1 MTSQDLKA
9 AISVLLASG
18 RASQSEL
25 AKRSGVAQP
34 LISRFVND
42 PDAGITLDN
51 ACKLVAA
58 INAGGFSGRAD
69 GRGRMA
75 KIPPAETQA

>member
-25 AKRSGVAQP
+25 AKRSGVAQAI
-34 LISRFVND
+34 ISRFVNID
-42 PDAGITLDN
+42 LEIQSVFFHLN
-51 ACKLVAA
+51 AYHCGTFVK
-58 INAGGFSGRAD
+58 
-69 GRGRMA
+69 
-75 KIPPAETQA
+75 KIF